1 MFLYYQILN
10 LMNYLTSNEGILT
23 KRSNCVWDVSRI
35 EKNID

>member
-1 MFLYYQILN
+1 
-10 LMNYLTSNEGILT
+10 MNYLTSNEGILT